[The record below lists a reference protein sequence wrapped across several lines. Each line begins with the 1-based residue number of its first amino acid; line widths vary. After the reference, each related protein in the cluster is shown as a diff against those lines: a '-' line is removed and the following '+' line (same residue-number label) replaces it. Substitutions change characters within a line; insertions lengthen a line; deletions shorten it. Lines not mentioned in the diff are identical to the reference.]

1 MCKFVGLNVNRIE
14 KGNKYDSR
22 CESNKISGRT
32 EIFPCL
38 P

>member
-22 CESNKISGRT
+22 CESNNSNLGKD
-32 EIFPCL
+32 
-38 P
+38 